1 MLQKWVTRL
10 HGTASVNGIVIS
22 HGNQMEMV
30 ARGVEIG
37 DKRSGKEGRNCFFV
51 ARGCVNAEI
60 VTLKT

>member
-30 ARGVEIG
+30 ARGVEIVT
-37 DKRSGKEGRNCFFV
+37 SGLGRKGAIVSLLREG
-51 ARGCVNAEI
+51 A
-60 VTLKT
+60 